1 MFSWESKMLGGGI
14 PSFLKANMHMIPEFC
29 NLLMV

>member
-1 MFSWESKMLGGGI
+1 MLSWMSKMLGVGI
-14 PSFLKANMHMIPEFC
+14 PSFLEAIMRMIPEFC